1 MPEDPRTGRVS
12 RQTTETSIDVILNI
26 DGTGSSDVDT
36 GIGFLDHMLSLFAMH
51 GLMDLK
57 LQCKGDLRVDEHH
70 TVEDVGIALGNALA
84 DALKD
89 KSGIRRYG
97 FSSVVHDEAWAM
109 VSLDFSGRSM
119 LVCEA
124 GQLEG
129 SRCPLNEELLVEF
142 LRAFAA
148 SSGLTLHAKVLRGR
162 NGHHIVEA
170 VFKALGRACDDALA
184 LDHRVKGVPSTKG
197 VL

>member
-1 MPEDPRTGRVS
+1 
-12 RQTTETSIDVILNI
+12 
-26 DGTGSSDVDT
+26 
-36 GIGFLDHMLSLFAMH
+36 MLALFAMH
-51 GLMDLK
+51 GLIDLK
-57 LQCKGDLRVDEHH
+57 LCCKGDLRVDEHH
-70 TVEDVGIALGNALA
+70 TVEDVGIALGTALA
-84 DALKD
+84 DALED

-109 VSLDFSGRSM
+109 VSLDFSGRPM

-124 GQLEG
+124 DQLEG
-129 SRCPLNEELLVEF
+129 SRCPLSEELLVEF
-142 LRAFAA
+142 LRAFAFNC
-148 SSGLTLHAKVLRGR
+148 GLTLHVKVVRGK

-184 LDHRVKGVPSTKG
+184 LDCRVKGVPSTKG